1 MGRQNGALIAI
12 SDRIFDRAK
21 ADGLGGIPAASTE
34 GNRRRLQRD
43 LGAVGIGDAQLNRG
57 CRLGF

>member
-34 GNRRRLQRD
+34 GNRRR
-43 LGAVGIGDAQLNRG
+43 
-57 CRLGF
+57 